1 LLQLPLLEEVS
12 PAGKGISCGDL
23 DFPYPPNISNVT
35 HMDSAKTAAV
45 QLSLEDAR
53 KLEANTR
60 EQANSP
66 LWTKERSKRITAS
79 NFGRFMLRKTPLTKK
94 FVDSVLKTKSFTSS
108 ATSYGSAN
116 EKVAINMYRKK
127 TCNHV
132 HGCGFVVNPKFPFL
146 GASPDGK
153 VCDPF
158 ATGILEVKC
167 PFIMRDRTIKEA
179 LADEVMKKKICI
191 EQIQDKVQMK
201 RDHMYWY
208 QVQGQLLVTGAK
220 FCEFVLFTR
229 QDLFIERIEPDQN
242 TMEQI
247 FTKMV
252 NVFEGFVCEK

>member
-1 LLQLPLLEEVS
+1 
-12 PAGKGISCGDL
+12 
-23 DFPYPPNISNVT
+23 
-35 HMDSAKTAAV
+35 
-45 QLSLEDAR
+45 
-53 KLEANTR
+53 
-60 EQANSP
+60 
-66 LWTKERSKRITAS
+66 
-79 NFGRFMLRKTPLTKK
+79 
-94 FVDSVLKTKSFTSS
+94 
-108 ATSYGSAN
+108 
-116 EKVAINMYRKK
+116 MYRKK